1 MRKSDVVLLML
12 ISIKGSVSQR
22 HFLITVIYY
31 YNIFLISLRIFHIVF
46 SLALLFL
53 QCLQITCLAD
63 DNVFAGLTPCNNPGQ
78 IICATCLSQNGIPYN
93 WVVGTSIGSY
103 IGRSIGCI
111 SYSSVREFAGRGSLP
126 DARDLNFFL
135 ANGLVKEKQ
144 RHRTFYSLQN

>member
-93 WVVGTSIGSY
+93 WVLGSGYQHRQLHWQEHRLHLILLCARVCRSWFTS
-103 IGRSIGCI
+103 RCQRFKFL
-111 SYSSVREFAGRGSLP
+111 SS
-126 DARDLNFFL
+126 
-135 ANGLVKEKQ
+135 
-144 RHRTFYSLQN
+144 